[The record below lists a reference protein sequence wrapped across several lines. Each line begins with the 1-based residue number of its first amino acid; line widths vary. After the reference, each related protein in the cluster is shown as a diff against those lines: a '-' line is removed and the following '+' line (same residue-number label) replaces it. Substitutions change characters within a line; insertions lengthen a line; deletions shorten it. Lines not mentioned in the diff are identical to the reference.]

1 MTTSDD
7 VRIGRL
13 AEVGAG
19 VGVVGLVSL
28 GLMFAIE
35 VPSGGPYRFGAIND
49 LSGAAFNV
57 VLIPVALRVARDVQ
71 PTRGMRFATGAAV
84 LAACAGAVLPIL
96 LVTGAMP
103 LQVQMPLVV
112 ACIEVQSLWLIV
124 LGQALRRVPGRE
136 GLGTGSLVVGASF
149 IAGSALV
156 GAGFAAPEGAP
167 LRIAAWALGGIV
179 GIAGYVGW
187 PWWFHA
193 VGRAFRKP
201 AATAPAGEM
210 AWTRS

>member
-1 MTTSDD
+1 MSASDD

-35 VPSGGPYRFGAIND
+35 VPNGGPYRFGTIND
-49 LSGAAFNV
+49 LSGIAFNAL
-57 VLIPVALRVARDVQ
+57 LIPVAIRVARDAPDRTGV
-71 PTRGMRFATGAAV
+71 RLATGAAV
-84 LAACAGAVLPIL
+84 VAAGAGTVLPVL
-96 LVTGAMP
+96 LLSGTMP
-103 LQVQMPLVV
+103 FQVQMPLLV

-124 LGQALRRVPGRE
+124 LGRSLRAVAGRE
-136 GLGTGSLVVGASF
+136 RLGTASLVIGASF

-156 GAGFAAPEGAP
+156 GAGFVAPEGSP
-167 LRIAAWALGGIV
+167 PRLAAWALGGIV

-187 PWWFHA
+187 PSWFHA
-193 VGRAFRKP
+193 VGRALRKP
-201 AATAPAGEM
+201 AATAGAREM